1 MAAKKYKVGLEI
13 DAWCTKC
20 KVDRLHVI
28 ETLKSDG
35 NINRVLC
42 RTCEGIHLFR
52 RPKGEGGTGAKTTS
66 RRRKKPEHVV
76 TEAEQSGAKAYLMT
90 GEYAVGDVIEHSKFS
105 YGKVTALRPGGK
117 MDVMFDEV
125 AKVLLCKD
133 QGSLLLKRGRA
144 AAQARAAA
152 ALASAKQEE
161 ARKNAEAKDGDEGS
175 SDEE

>member
-52 RPKGEGGTGAKTTS
+52 RPKGEGGTGAKAPS
-66 RRRKKPEHVV
+66 RRRKKPEHTV
-76 TEAEQSGAKAYLMT
+76 TEAEQGNAKPYSIT
-90 GEYAVGDVIEHSKFS
+90 GEYAVGDVIEHPKFAF
-105 YGKVTALRPGGK
+105 GKVTVLRPGGK
-117 MDVMFDEV
+117 MEVMFEE
-125 AKVLLCKD
+125 APKVLLCKD

-152 ALASAKQEE
+152 AMASAKQD
-161 ARKNAEAKDGDEGS
+161 EAKAAAAKGSDGAG
-175 SDEE
+175 EEE